1 MKVLMADDE
10 AAIRSL
16 FRHFLDKYPSP
27 YITYEIFSTGD
38 ELRQAC
44 LKNAPNVVFT
54 DIKMPGTSGLEAI
67 YEIKQATADNATGYY
82 VISGYTDFDYALQ
95 SLRLGIKDY
104 LLKPMKYSQIESILR
119 KEEENI
125 FMGITLEDA
134 WKLNNESL
142 ARKLS
147 DCVQNLA
154 LAYQIRD
161 RSYQKVLQNW
171 AFIASGIP
179 IDKTYFKEKFGTAI
193 EDFSAQKTFFEN
205 ASASESE
212 EKYSRQ
218 IVKKVVEIIENNY
231 QNAALGMDSIAD
243 KLGYSTQYLS
253 MAFSKEEFAEKIR
266 EIPGAGEVSA
276 ETLPGDV
283 QVLKTDGAGY
293 VEEIQIG
300 TKSYRGEE
308 VQYTLGLASPCF
320 SVEEYDGGLRVVTKG
335 IGHGYGLSQYGA
347 HRKAQEGWTAE
358 EILTYFY
365 KNIEMISV

>member
-1 MKVLMADDE
+1 MRLKMKVLMADDE

-205 ASASESE
+205 ASESESE

-253 MAFSKEEFAEKIR
+253 MAFSKEEGMHFSAYLTKVRINNAIHLLENTKMRVKDIAE
-266 EIPGAGEVSA
+266 AC
-276 ETLPGDV
+276 
-283 QVLKTDGAGY
+283 GY
-293 VEEIQIG
+293 SYSSYFIKVFRKQTGHSPEEFRI
-300 TKSYRGEE
+300 KSD
-308 VQYTLGLASPCF
+308 S
-320 SVEEYDGGLRVVTKG
+320 
-335 IGHGYGLSQYGA
+335 
-347 HRKAQEGWTAE
+347 RK
-358 EILTYFY
+358 
-365 KNIEMISV
+365 

>member
-205 ASASESE
+205 ASESESE

-253 MAFSKEEFAEKIR
+253 MAFSKEEGMHFSSYLTKVRINNAIHLLENTKMRVKDIAE
-266 EIPGAGEVSA
+266 AC
-276 ETLPGDV
+276 
-283 QVLKTDGAGY
+283 GY
-293 VEEIQIG
+293 SYSSYFIKVFRKQTGHSPEEFRI
-300 TKSYRGEE
+300 KSD
-308 VQYTLGLASPCF
+308 S
-320 SVEEYDGGLRVVTKG
+320 
-335 IGHGYGLSQYGA
+335 
-347 HRKAQEGWTAE
+347 RK
-358 EILTYFY
+358 
-365 KNIEMISV
+365 